1 MRHPLVMLR
10 LLTAVLALSAVSCGK
25 EKLIVTACRDDAAC
39 PEGELCDDF
48 KCLPQAAKACD
59 VVVDGN
65 PILQPDPYYVNF
77 GDLDI
82 THADST
88 ITLHNIGNCTLTLFE
103 ATLGKGSASPF
114 GCDLCN
120 ASFPIEIFPGRTASF
135 PVFFD
140 AQKVGAASDE
150 LKILSDDKEFPEL
163 RVPLRANYLGAPKV
177 RVTPNPIDFGY
188 VAQGRQGLK
197 NVQVVNVGTGVAP
210 VTIDSIELSDPVSQD
225 FSFTEAF
232 MGPKSLKPIT
242 LDTTAVVPMELH
254 YTPRSTA
261 KHSMELVVKTSKGEV
276 RVPITGN
283 AETPPKMVLNPLQI
297 DLGDVPLGT
306 TNLTKLTIS
315 NEGGADLTTS
325 LIWGGTN
332 PNTDIFTNPTA
343 VPAIKGGTFVEVQ
356 VGFTATK
363 LGPATGLLNIA
374 SNDPAKPAIAI
385 PVTANGIA
393 GAGGQVVKLE
403 MVFENG
409 TDRVFDNDVRNV
421 DMTLEHPFG
430 YICNKGTP
438 NPTNWGAYG
447 KPTWLAFAP
456 KEEPERIVL
465 ADAQSNGTY
474 RVMLQYVESCK
485 SLPTGLLATILGI
498 SSELLI
504 GYLTG
509 GVLVPDGTDVA
520 KMVEQMCLSK
530 GSSAA
535 TVRVY
540 VDGQL
545 IKEKTVTLGTK
556 GDSVYAV
563 DLIRGTTG
571 FTAN

>member
-1 MRHPLVMLR
+1 MRFSVALLR
-10 LLTAVLALSAVSCGK
+10 LLTIVCAVSATSCGK
-25 EKLIVTACRDDAAC
+25 ERLIVTACREDSAC

-48 KCLPQAAKACD
+48 QCVPAAAKACD

-65 PILQPDPYYVNF
+65 PILQPDPYNVNF

-82 THADST
+82 THADKT
-88 ITLHNIGNCTLTLFE
+88 ITFHNIGNCTLTLFE
-103 ATLGKGSASPF
+103 ATLAKGDKSSF
-114 GCDLCN
+114 GCEVCN
-120 ASFPIEIFPGRTASF
+120 ASFPIEIFPGRTATF
-135 PVFFD
+135 AVFFD
-140 AQKVGAASDE
+140 AQQVGLATDE

-163 RVPLRANYLGAPKV
+163 RVPLRANYLGAPAV

-197 NVQVVNVGTGVAP
+197 NIQVVNVGTGVAP
-210 VTIDSIELSDPVSQD
+210 LTVESIELSDPATQD

-232 MGPKSLKPIT
+232 AGPKVLLPV
-242 LDTTAVVPMELH
+242 TTNTTSVIPLELR

-261 KHSMELVVKTSKGEV
+261 KHAMELLVKTSKGEV
-276 RVPITGN
+276 RVPIAGN
-283 AETPPKMVLNPLQI
+283 AETPPKLVLNPTSI

-306 TNLTKLTIS
+306 TNLAALTIS
-315 NEGGADLTTS
+315 NEGGADLTAN
-325 LIWGGTN
+325 LVWGGAN
-332 PNTDIFTNPTA
+332 PNTDLFTNPNS
-343 VPAIKGGTFVEVQ
+343 VPPVKGGTFVEVQ

-363 LGPATGLLNIA
+363 LGPATGLLNVTT
-374 SNDPAKPAIAI
+374 NDPAKPSVAI

-409 TDRVFDNDVRNV
+409 SDTAFDNDVRNV

-430 YICNKGTP
+430 YVCNKTTP

-474 RVMLQYVESCK
+474 RVMLQYIESCK
-485 SLPTGLLATILGI
+485 SLPTGLLATVLGI
-498 SSELLI
+498 STELLI

-509 GVLVPDGTDVA
+509 GVIVPNGTDVS
-520 KMVEQMCLSK
+520 KMVEQMCLSR
-530 GSSAA
+530 GSSGA

-545 IKEKTVTLGTK
+545 IKEKTVSLGTK

-563 DLIRGTTG
+563 DLVRTTTG
-571 FTAN
+571 FIAN

>member
-1 MRHPLVMLR
+1 MRPMVVLLR
-10 LLTAVLALSAVSCGK
+10 LLAVVCALGAVGCGR
-25 EKLIVTACRDDAAC
+25 EKVVAAACREDSMC
-39 PEGELCDDF
+39 PEGELCDNF
-48 KCLPQAAKACD
+48 QCVPAAAKACD
-59 VVVDGN
+59 VVTDGT
-65 PILQPDPYYVNF
+65 PILQPDPYGVNF
-77 GDLDI
+77 GDLDV
-82 THADST
+82 THAET
-88 ITLHNIGNCTLTLFE
+88 AITLHNIGNCTLTLFE
-103 ATLGKGSASPF
+103 GTLGKGDKSSF
-114 GCDLCN
+114 TCDLCK
-120 ASFPIEIFPGRTASF
+120 APFPIEIFPGRSAVY
-135 PVFFD
+135 PLAFD
-140 AQKVGAASDE
+140 AKDVGPAADE
-150 LKILSDDKEFPEL
+150 MKILSDDQEFPEL
-163 RVPLRANYLGAPKV
+163 KVPLRANYLGDPKL

-210 VTIDSIELSDPVSQD
+210 ITVDSIAFSDPTTLD
-225 FSFTEAF
+225 FAF
-232 MGPKSLKPIT
+232 AEEFVGPRSLKPVT
-242 LDTTAVVPMELH
+242 NDRTAFVPLEVR

-261 KHSMELVVKTSKGEV
+261 KHAMELVLKTSKGEV
-276 RVPITGN
+276 RVPMTGN
-283 AETPPKMVLNPLQI
+283 AETPPKLVLSPTSI
-297 DLGDVPLGT
+297 DLGDVPLGA
-306 TNLTKLTIS
+306 TNLATLTLS
-315 NEGGADLTTS
+315 NEGGAPLTVNMT
-325 LIWGGTN
+325 WGGAK
-332 PNTDIFTNPTA
+332 PNTDLFTTPTT
-343 VPAIKGGTFVEVQ
+343 VPAINGGTFVEVQ
-356 VGFTATK
+356 VGFTATA
-363 LGPATGLLNIA
+363 LGPATGLLNLA
-374 SNDPAKPAIAI
+374 TNDPSKPSITI

-409 TDRVFDNDVRNV
+409 TDSVFDNDVRNV

-430 YICNKGTP
+430 YICNKTNP
-438 NPTNWGAYG
+438 SPTNWGAYG

-474 RVMLQYVESCK
+474 RVMLQYIESCK

-498 SSELLI
+498 STEVLI

-509 GVLVPDGTDVA
+509 GVVPVNGQDVS
-520 KMVEQMCLSK
+520 KMVEQMCMSK

-540 VDGQL
+540 VNGQL

-563 DLIRGTTG
+563 DLVRTTTG